1 MIHQEFSVGPS
12 PEMDVRIQSGRIEVS
27 EGPAGKVIVDVD
39 TSDPG
44 FTVEQRGDLILVSSD
59 KNSNWLSRNSAY
71 VQIEVPPGAD
81 ASIST
86 ASADIECHAPL
97 GKVIL
102 KTASG
107 EVEVDQ
113 AVDVNIKTASG
124 DAEVRQVSGDIKV
137 SSASGDVEVGDCGG
151 KANFSAASG
160 DIEVETGR
168 GSIVASTASGD
179 VTVNSF
185 SGRRATFK
193 TMSGTVTVGVPAGT
207 VLDLDAT
214 LLSGNLNLPKP
225 TKDAPDTKRNMSISA
240 KLVSGDLNIRR
251 V

>member
-1 MIHQEFSVGPS
+1 MIHQEFSVGS
-12 PEMDVRIQSGRIEVS
+12 GPEIDVRIQSGRVEVS
-27 EGPAGKVIVDVD
+27 EGSAGTVLVEVD

-44 FTVEQRGDLILVSSD
+44 FTVEKRGDLILVSSD

-71 VQIEVPPGAD
+71 VRIETPKGTD
-81 ASIST
+81 ATIST

-97 GKVIL
+97 GKVIV

-107 EVEVDQ
+107 EVEVDR
-113 AVDVNIKTASG
+113 AEDVTIKTASG
-124 DAEVRQVSGDIKV
+124 DAEVRHASGDIKV
-137 SSASGDVEVGDCGG
+137 SSASGDVEVGECVG

-160 DIEVETGR
+160 DIEVDSGR

-179 VTVNSF
+179 VTINHF

-207 VLDLDAT
+207 LLDLDAT

-225 TKDAPDTKRNMSISA
+225 TKDTPETKNNMTINA
-240 KLVSGDLNIRR
+240 KLVSGDLNVRR